1 MKKIILLLVFLIS
14 LPFASVSVESFDNG
28 SQNQSIPNI
37 RIKNSGEAISNF
49 MVYYYFSA
57 TDSKDISVDSYYLA
71 GGNVSLKKIAAN
83 QYRLEIDLN
92 GITLE
97 KGQFFPSNGY
107 LQLGLHYS
115 DWSVWK
121 NNDDFSNS
129 SSNTPN
135 PSLNNRIVIVSS
147 EGELLAGNIPNVDN
161 LELDPCVIKIYSKSQ
176 SEHNFGKYQLYA
188 KNEGNIPI
196 THFNF
201 DVEFTSERG
210 QIPIVDGWYLPN
222 ATWNL
227 EQKDSNSWIL
237 HFNVQNINL
246 ESGAIYPSESGFS
259 FGIHYADWSIFDSS
273 NDYALSKINL
283 DYQVNEKIPVYVDS
297 VLVFGNPK
305 IHNFID
311 IKRIIAFENGYTLE
325 DFSKPIESLV
335 DTTLDIQM
343 TWDNLSSIENI
354 LFKDIPNFD
363 TTAVAFFQILDKF
376 PGIDTL
382 FLAQNYKEIRNIYG
396 RLVQLRLVTYVFK
409 KNEKTRKFLKK
420 NKTDYSFMGKDLTS
434 DEFWTL
440 FRNPM
445 KIPGS
450 RRAVSYATEWTKGY
464 AKTNKLKGENP
475 NNTTDNKADGFRHS
489 VWNALLCR
497 ETGTQYDDISECL
510 AWAKDFTDAHEQH
523 SVVDDLATVM
533 DLHNNR
539 IGREAY
545 SPKLRVACEW
555 KWGFVCVNEEVV
567 GPSREETKKMYQKM
581 ADIGIAFNKETQLET
596 TPWVRRIVFF
606 RADNGKYYCLDNEE
620 NSTCQTLT
628 NPTLQANKIAV
639 LKKDLGFTCNEEFS
653 FRLDLEDDE
662 NGSKIVSGD
671 PNPPGIEVGKGGI
684 SFTYCVL
691 NLEDFNNQI
700 PRVHYDYIVL
710 RMDQDCPLG
719 TFAFNRHHDTE
730 DSNNHNT
737 SEGSLGPNIVTKNA
751 TLEYCFVPADEN
763 SSLEYPFNEHYGV
776 FANYSSLNIVHS
788 KIKLDDEDSNNA
800 NSWNWYDTPSDIQ
813 ERIKIIMNGSSNTIY
828 YVVKWIEIVWTKIMN
843 WMGV

>member
-71 GGNVSLKKIAAN
+71 DGNVSLKKIAAN

-188 KNEGNIPI
+188 KNEGNIPV

-201 DVEFTSERG
+201 DVELTSERG

-305 IHNFID
+305 IHDLID
-311 IKRIIAFENGYTLE
+311 IKKIIAFEYGYTLE

-396 RLVQLRLVTYVFK
+396 RLVSMRMISYFFT
-409 KNEKTRKFLKK
+409 N
-420 NKTDYSFMGKDLTS
+420 NK
-434 DEFWTL
+434 
-440 FRNPM
+440 
-445 KIPGS
+445 
-450 RRAVSYATEWTKGY
+450 
-464 AKTNKLKGENP
+464 
-475 NNTTDNKADGFRHS
+475 
-489 VWNALLCR
+489 
-497 ETGTQYDDISECL
+497 Q
-510 AWAKDFTDAHEQH
+510 
-523 SVVDDLATVM
+523 
-533 DLHNNR
+533 
-539 IGREAY
+539 
-545 SPKLRVACEW
+545 
-555 KWGFVCVNEEVV
+555 
-567 GPSREETKKMYQKM
+567 
-581 ADIGIAFNKETQLET
+581 
-596 TPWVRRIVFF
+596 
-606 RADNGKYYCLDNEE
+606 
-620 NSTCQTLT
+620 
-628 NPTLQANKIAV
+628 
-639 LKKDLGFTCNEEFS
+639 
-653 FRLDLEDDE
+653 
-662 NGSKIVSGD
+662 
-671 PNPPGIEVGKGGI
+671 
-684 SFTYCVL
+684 
-691 NLEDFNNQI
+691 
-700 PRVHYDYIVL
+700 
-710 RMDQDCPLG
+710 
-719 TFAFNRHHDTE
+719 
-730 DSNNHNT
+730 
-737 SEGSLGPNIVTKNA
+737 
-751 TLEYCFVPADEN
+751 
-763 SSLEYPFNEHYGV
+763 
-776 FANYSSLNIVHS
+776 
-788 KIKLDDEDSNNA
+788 
-800 NSWNWYDTPSDIQ
+800 
-813 ERIKIIMNGSSNTIY
+813 
-828 YVVKWIEIVWTKIMN
+828 TKI
-843 WMGV
+843 

>member
-57 TDSKDISVDSYYLA
+57 TDSKNISVDSYYLA

-188 KNEGNIPI
+188 KNEGNIPV

-201 DVEFTSERG
+201 DVELTSERG

-273 NDYALSKINL
+273 NDYAFSKINL

-396 RLVQLRLVTYVFK
+396 RLVSMRMISYFFTNNKQTK
-409 KNEKTRKFLKK
+409 ILKK
-420 NKTDYSFMGKDLTS
+420 YARSVYETLNKYEKMLLIK
-434 DEFWTL
+434 
-440 FRNPM
+440 NPM
-445 KIPGS
+445 KVLGS
-450 RRAVSYATEWTKGY
+450 IRAYNRAKKEWTPEY
-464 AKTNKLKGENP
+464 AAEATHGDEYD
-475 NNTTDNKADGFRHS
+475 TRADGFRHS

-510 AWAKDFTDAHEQH
+510 AWAKDFTDAHEKTN
-523 SVVDDLATVM
+523 DDGMGKSM
-533 DLHNNR
+533 DLHNNK
-539 IGREAY
+539 IGRDKYAPE
-545 SPKLRVACEW
+545 LTVECEW
-555 KWGFVCVNEEVV
+555 NWGVVCVNEEVV
-567 GPSREETKKMYQKM
+567 GPSREETKEMYKIL
-581 ADIGIAFNKETQLET
+581 ASAGIPFNTESQLNK
-596 TPWVRRIVFF
+596 TPWIRRIVFF
-606 RADNGKYYCLDNEE
+606 QNDNGKIFCSETITE
-620 NSTCQTLT
+620 NCAKFITPVLK
-628 NPTLQANKIAV
+628 ANKIAV

-700 PRVHYDYIVL
+700 PRVPYDYIVL

>member
-135 PSLNNRIVIVSS
+135 PSLNNRIVVVSS
-147 EGELLAGNIPNVDN
+147 DGELLAGNIPNVDN

-201 DVEFTSERG
+201 DVELTSERG

-246 ESGAIYPSESGFS
+246 ESGAIYPSEFGFS

-305 IHNFID
+305 IHDLID
-311 IKRIIAFENGYTLE
+311 IKKIIAAENGYTLE
-325 DFSKPIESLV
+325 KFETPVESIF
-335 DTTLDIQM
+335 DTTLDIKM
-343 TWDNLSSIENI
+343 TWDELESIKNTFFESV
-354 LFKDIPNFD
+354 PNFD
-363 TTAVAFFQILDKF
+363 TTSIAFFQILNKF
-376 PGIDTL
+376 SGLDTL
-382 FLAQNYKEIRNIYG
+382 YLAQNFKEIRNIYSQ
-396 RLVQLRLVTYVFK
+396 LVSLRFIDYINSLIMPK
-409 KNEKTRKFLKK
+409 KSFSLKK
-420 NKTDYSFMGKDLTS
+420 ISISGLYDKYKELNKYEIKL
-434 DEFWTL
+434 L
-440 FRNPM
+440 VINPM

-450 RRAVSYATEWTKGY
+450 YRAYNRAKSWATEY
-464 AKTNKLKGENP
+464 AKDSTNGD
-475 NNTTDNKADGFRHS
+475 TQHTRADGFRHS

-497 ETGTQYDDISECL
+497 ETGTQYDDISDCL
-510 AWAKDFTDAHEQH
+510 KWAKDFTNAHEKT
-523 SVVDDLATVM
+523 SDEGMSKSM
-533 DLHNNR
+533 DLHNNK
-539 IGREAY
+539 IGRDKY
-545 SPKLRVACEW
+545 GPKLTVGCEW
-555 KWGFVCVNEEVV
+555 DWGFACVNEEVV
-567 GPSREETKKMYQKM
+567 GLSREETKQMYWKL
-581 ADIGIAFNKETQLET
+581 ADIAVAFNDEDQLNKN
-596 TPWVRRIVFF
+596 PWIRRIVFF
-606 RADNGKYYCLDNEE
+606 KDKNGYFYCQGKENEGKCEPFVNPSLMAD
-620 NSTCQTLT
+620 
-628 NPTLQANKIAV
+628 KIAV
-639 LKKDLGFTCNEEFS
+639 LKKDLSFTCNEEFS
-653 FRLDLEDDE
+653 FRLDLEDDD

-671 PNPPGIEVGKGGI
+671 PNPPGIVVGDGGI
-684 SFTYCVL
+684 IFTYCVL
-691 NLEDFNNQI
+691 PMADFDYQI
-700 PRVHYDYIVL
+700 PRVPYDYIVL
-710 RMDQDCPLG
+710 RMDNDCPEG
-719 TFAFNRHHDTE
+719 TYAFNRHHDTE
-730 DSNNHNT
+730 DSHNANT
-737 SEGSLGPNIVTKNA
+737 STGDFGPNVVTKNA

-763 SSLEYPFNEHYGV
+763 SSLEYPFAKEYGV
-776 FANYSSLNIVHS
+776 FANHSSTNIVHS
-788 KIKLDDEDSNNA
+788 KIYVDDEDSNNA
-800 NSWNWYDTPSDIQ
+800 NSWGWYDTPSDIK
-813 ERIKIIMNGSSNTIY
+813 EKIEVIMNGSSNTIY
-828 YVVKWIEIVWTKIMN
+828 YVVKWIEIVLNKIMN